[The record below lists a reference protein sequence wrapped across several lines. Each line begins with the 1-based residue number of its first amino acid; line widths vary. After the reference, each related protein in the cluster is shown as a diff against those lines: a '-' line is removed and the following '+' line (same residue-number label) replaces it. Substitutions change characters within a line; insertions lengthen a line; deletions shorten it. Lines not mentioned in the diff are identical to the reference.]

1 MLTDAA
7 LEPHLPILLVL
18 ARLLPGRLLEHAV
31 EPLIRSIAARLCRLC
46 RLQSLIRSALSAGS
60 SLLRLSRRALRSVGR
75 VLGSLGSGFHHVEL
89 LRSDMRTAGH
99 EDRKAAD
106 ERRCPQ
112 SSLDFCGHL
121 YNP

>member
-1 MLTDAA
+1 
-7 LEPHLPILLVL
+7 
-18 ARLLPGRLLEHAV
+18 LLEHAI
-31 EPLIRSIAARLCRLC
+31 EPLIRCIAARLCSLR
-46 RLQSLIRSALSAGS
+46 RLQRLIRGALRAGS
-60 SLLRLSRRALRSVGR
+60 SLLRLSRRALCRVSSVLSSVG
-75 VLGSLGSGFHHVEL
+75 GGFHHIEL

-121 YNP
+121 

>member
-1 MLTDAA
+1 
-7 LEPHLPILLVL
+7 
-18 ARLLPGRLLEHAV
+18 
-31 EPLIRSIAARLCRLC
+31 
-46 RLQSLIRSALSAGS
+46 
-60 SLLRLSRRALRSVGR
+60 
-75 VLGSLGSGFHHVEL
+75 
-89 LRSDMRTAGH
+89 MRTAGH